1 MQCLA
6 QAAREGDD
14 TALCRLGLAYMKG
27 DGVPKDYRQ
36 AYRNFLAGA
45 NRHNAKCQ
53 FNLGLCYANGDGVLR
68 CGMMAAQCYQQAAH
82 QELPEAQNN
91 LGECYMTGNG
101 VQQNKDKGMWWKKQ
115 ASDRGLAEAQYSIG
129 LVYLHGHIGVEKNV
143 AVAMKY
149 LKLAEKQK
157 HPKAIAIISQ
167 IKKQEQHKQKELNY
181 ERSLDDFFEEDRIT
195 PKLTLSDENRKQAFD
210 HVRDAAAEGVID
222 AQWHFAKLIDEGVIH
237 KKAGKADIKRAAAE
251 YTKAAKGKHTESLN
265 RLGEILLTIGWDEH
279 QLDKHWAEAIRNFTL
294 AANAGHVEAMY
305 NLGEAWMARGF
316 SGEDDDPELFPVNH
330 AAVDKAVGWFVK
342 AAEHGHQ
349 ASQYNLGVLY
359 QDGLRAERRVFEGD
373 QVDGGNAVVEVSSRI
388 TFDADYDSILS
399 SDFARSEFEAEFR
412 LSMAAAL
419 GDGRSIRSEQ
429 VLIQDIHH
437 GSIIVEFWLEVP
449 PEEAERVVGLVN
461 ELRQS
466 DAAVALHVGR
476 RRLAAN
482 TATISKPFK
491 RAGPVLALMNEIE
504 AEKEK
509 LAADDA
515 EAEEVQSQ
523 LLFEMQANRLAQAV
537 REKRQLDG
545 SSSAAVERESHVALD
560 SHVITAAHA
569 RLGNAMGE
577 NALAE
582 LEARYTNAQ
591 QRLKGKALQTELANL
606 DAAKD
611 MLLVR
616 DLHLLLA
623 ACYFT
628 KSQLHL
634 CVGSCADLATC
645 WSRRGTAARGYASR
659 LRNGLGST
667 ACRLVKEGSRSCSRV

>member
-1 MQCLA
+1 MFTPNV
-6 QAAREGDD
+6 AA
-14 TALCRLGLAYMKG
+14 
-27 DGVPKDYRQ
+27 
-36 AYRNFLAGA
+36 
-45 NRHNAKCQ
+45 
-53 FNLGLCYANGDGVLR
+53 LR
-68 CGMMAAQCYQQAAH
+68 A
-82 QELPEAQNN
+82 
-91 LGECYMTGNG
+91 
-101 VQQNKDKGMWWKKQ
+101 
-115 ASDRGLAEAQYSIG
+115 AEA
-129 LVYLHGHIGVEKNV
+129 
-143 AVAMKY
+143 
-149 LKLAEKQK
+149 
-157 HPKAIAIISQ
+157 SQ
-167 IKKQEQHKQKELNY
+167 RE
-181 ERSLDDFFEEDRIT
+181 T
-195 PKLTLSDENRKQAFD
+195 
-210 HVRDAAAEGVID
+210 AASR
-222 AQWHFAKLIDEGVIH
+222 
-237 KKAGKADIKRAAAE
+237 RAAAGLHD
-251 YTKAAKGKHTESLN
+251 AQA
-265 RLGEILLTIGWDEH
+265 DA
-279 QLDKHWAEAIRNFTL
+279 QL
-294 AANAGHVEAMY
+294 V
-305 NLGEAWMARGF
+305 
-316 SGEDDDPELFPVNH
+316 
-330 AAVDKAVGWFVK
+330 AAV
-342 AAEHGHQ
+342 AEEEEIAQTGELTPS
-349 ASQYNLGVLY
+349 ADTVAGLGPADLL
-359 QDGLRAERRVFEGD
+359 GAEEALP
-373 QVDGGNAVVEVSSRI
+373 AVVEVSSRI

-461 ELRQS
+461 ELRQR